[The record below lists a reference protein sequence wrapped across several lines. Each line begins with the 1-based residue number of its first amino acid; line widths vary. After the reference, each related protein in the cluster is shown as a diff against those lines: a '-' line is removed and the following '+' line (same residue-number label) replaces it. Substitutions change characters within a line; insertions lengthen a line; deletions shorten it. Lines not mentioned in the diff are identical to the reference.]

1 MQLKMGEGE
10 MKFNSKNNFNQG
22 NDCDTCVH
30 KYMFQGNV
38 EACCR
43 QDAGLDCGYQEREL
57 RICQACEKEVYRDEM
72 LYTKDCHGITFR
84 LVCWD
89 CYNRLMEKGYD
100 GEYYDEADEQIGDD
114 Y

>member
-1 MQLKMGEGE
+1 MAEDH
-10 MKFNSKNNFNQG
+10 FNQG

-30 KYMFQGNV
+30 KYIRLDNTKT
-38 EACCR
+38 CNR
-43 QDAGLDCGYQEREL
+43 QEAGLGCEYQEREL
-57 RICQACEKEVYRDEM
+57 RTCPVCGGEVYRDEM

-84 LVCWD
+84 LVCWN

-100 GEYYDEADEQIGDD
+100 GEYYDEADEQIDDD